1 MTIED
6 ILNDARSVV
15 KKVVPD
21 HVEITQVDFEGPTI
35 VIYTKNMEVF
45 AESNDLVRQI
55 AQQLRRRIVVR
66 PDPSLLA
73 TPEEAEKV
81 IREVI
86 PPEAQITGI
95 YFETETGEVTIEAL
109 SPGMV
114 IGRHGSILNEV
125 KKKIGW
131 APKVVRTPP
140 IPSKTVE
147 EIRQYLRT
155 INDER
160 QTFLKQVGRRLA
172 REVPAGENYVRIT
185 ALGGFRQVGRSAAL
199 LSTRESK
206 VLIDCGVLISE
217 DNGSPYLNAPEVT
230 PLSSIDAVV
239 ITHAHLDHSGLV
251 PALFKYG
258 YEGPIYTTAPTRDL
272 MSLLQLDFIK
282 VAMGEARKSAYDS
295 SHIRKAVANTIPLKY
310 GETTD
315 IAPDIRLTFQNAG
328 HILGSGVAHFHIGDG
343 LYNVAMSG
351 DIKFEKTWLFNPAVN
366 KFPRIETLVLES
378 TYGGYHDIQPSR
390 HEAAQQLKEVT
401 KRVLSRGGKVL
412 VPVFAVGRS
421 RPRVLQGMGRQPAPR
436 PPLRRVPIRRLPG
449 PADPAGGPGDH
460 AHGSRTAPD
469 LADQARPR
477 DDRRLLGPL
486 GPSPTAELR
495 GDDGAEAGAG
505 HRESRRGVQVFRPR
519 VRPVQEVRPRGAGPD
534 EPRDDPA
541 QVRSLRGR
549 SRARRASGMGASR
562 SGKRRPWVH
571 LPVGRSLAGI
581 LTRLGDR
588 TGRGRRR
595 PPRSRRIL
603 APARAR
609 RPLAK
614 PTALGPAGARGRASR
629 RGCRPR
635 DARGRTADR
644 DHARRGGPW
653 RSVPGLRPALP
664 NRSTR
669 VPPRRSQIPGGLVD
683 NPSPTARIE

>member
-55 AQQLRRRIVVR
+55 AQQLRRRIVVG

-172 REVPAGENYVRIT
+172 REVPAGEDYGRIT
-185 ALGGFRQVGRSAAL
+185 APGRVPPVGRSAAL

-282 VAMGEARKSAYDS
+282 VAMGEARKSAYES

-315 IAPDIRLTFQNAG
+315 IAPDVRLTFQNAG

-366 KFPRIETLVLES
+366 KFPRLETLVLDAPHR
-378 TYGGYHDIQPSR
+378 GYPEIPRSR
-390 HEAAQQLKEVT
+390 HEAAQPVEEILRRAPT
-401 KRVLSRGGKVL
+401 RGWQTDVAGYDVWRSNPRIL
-412 VPVFAVGRS
+412 QRLGGQPVARA
-421 RPRVLQGMGRQPAPR
+421 R
-436 PPLRRVPIRRLPG
+436 LRRVPIGRFVG
-449 PADPAGGPGDH
+449 PSHPAGGPRDH
-460 AHGSRTAPD
+460 VDGSRAAAH
-469 LADQARPR
+469 LAHQDGRR
-477 DDRRLLGPL
+477 DGRWFLGPF
-486 GPSPTAELR
+486 GPAATPELR
-495 GDDGAEAGAG
+495 GDDGAPAGTG
-505 HRESRRGVQVFRPR
+505 HREPWRGVQVFRSRIGPL
-519 VRPVQEVRPRGAGPD
+519 QEVRPRDAGAD
-534 EPRDDPA
+534 EPRDDST
-541 QVRSLRGR
+541 QVR
-549 SRARRASGMGASR
+549 RRD
-562 SGKRRPWVH
+562 V
-571 LPVGRSLAGI
+571 
-581 LTRLGDR
+581 
-588 TGRGRRR
+588 
-595 PPRSRRIL
+595 
-603 APARAR
+603 
-609 RPLAK
+609 
-614 PTALGPAGARGRASR
+614 
-629 RGCRPR
+629 
-635 DARGRTADR
+635 
-644 DHARRGGPW
+644 
-653 RSVPGLRPALP
+653 
-664 NRSTR
+664 
-669 VPPRRSQIPGGLVD
+669 
-683 NPSPTARIE
+683 